1 MPRRAKAQQLV
12 RKQIIAARGAS
23 VSEIYSPTAI
33 VELNTVPPMV
43 EAQFVKQINDLLDR
57 IKKTAIPTELHAEVK
72 AYTQFHE
79 DIVNLHNNIIDYL
92 AANQYSPTERL
103 LRFLLLLEKHALE
116 YRSKISKR
124 VAYLKEQMPTLSEL
138 KPLPGLLMRAPR
150 MGWIRMRLGGG

>member
-43 EAQFVKQINDLLDR
+43 EEQFVKQINDLLDR
-57 IKKTAIPTELHAEVK
+57 IRKSAVPTELRAEVK
-72 AYTQFHE
+72 AYAQFHE

-103 LRFLLLLEKHALE
+103 LRFLLLLERRALE
-116 YRSKISKR
+116 YRNKIARR
-124 VAYLKEQMPTLSEL
+124 VAYLKEPMPTLSEL
-138 KPLPGLLMRAPR
+138 KPLPGLLVRAPR
-150 MGWIRMRLGGG
+150 PGWIMARL